1 MALHDVEIVI
11 TDQTRPLTQAGF
23 GLPLAVGVGED
34 GIDYA
39 EVTSPSA
46 LVDLGYTSSDDEYK
60 AIEAIFAQE
69 PRPSRVAVA
78 RFGIETVTGEAL
90 KDALSEL
97 VELRNDWYW
106 LVYAPRERSDEEIQA
121 IGEWVGGAEKM
132 FAATNAAAPDASTIV
147 NDMVT
152 LANTLESS
160 RVILLAHTSPSTFPD
175 AALVGRMSPLQP
187 GSATFKFKTL
197 QGVPEAE
204 FTTTQIVHLHDASV
218 NTYAR
223 KMGVLQTTEGFV
235 TDGTYADI
243 QIAKDW
249 LKARMTERIS
259 RVLFVNEKI
268 PYDNIGIAQIVDPI
282 RATLQQA
289 TNMGIVARG
298 DDGTG
303 LFTVRA
309 PRREEIDPN
318 DRANRIL
325 PDVHWDA
332 ILAGAVHRVRVSG
345 VVRV

>member
-1 MALHDVEIVI
+1 MPLTDVEVVI

-23 GLPLAVGVGED
+23 GLPLVVGVGED

-39 EVTSPSA
+39 EVASPFA

-60 AIEAIFAQE
+60 AVEAIFAQE
-69 PRPSRVAVA
+69 PRPSRVAVV

-90 KDALSEL
+90 KDALNEL

-106 LVYAPRERSDEEIQA
+106 LVYAPRERSNGEIQA

-132 FAATNAAAPDASTIV
+132 FVATNAAASDASTIV

-152 LANTLESS
+152 LSNALESS
-160 RVILLAHTSPSTFPD
+160 RVILLAHTSPNTFPD
-175 AALVGRMSPLQP
+175 AALVGRMAPLQP

-197 QGVPEAE
+197 QGIPEAQ
-204 FTTTQIVHLHDASV
+204 FTTTQIVDLHDAAV

-259 RVLFVNEKI
+259 RVLFTNEKI
-268 PYDNIGIAQIVDPI
+268 PYDNIGIAQIIEPI
-282 RATLQQA
+282 KTTLQQA
-289 TNMGIVARG
+289 TGMGIVARG
-298 DDGTG
+298 ADGSG
-303 LFTVRA
+303 LFSVHA
-309 PRREEIDPN
+309 PRREDVDPN

-325 PDVHWDA
+325 PDVFWDA
-332 ILAGAVHRVRVSG
+332 VLAGAIHRVEVRG